1 MGQSLSP
8 VQLVIG
14 VANAPLAAAT
24 AIYKRPAEVAVQKTA
39 EFVDEKTGAKAA
51 RDEAKKL
58 AAQQQGAMLQAEAEA
73 KAASAAREK
82 EAADTQAKIETRNRQ
97 KFMVSR
103 QGGYRSTILT
113 SPLGITGGQ
122 QVGGAKTLLGL

>member
-1 MGQSLSP
+1 MAAATISILAG
-8 VQLVIG
+8 
-14 VANAPLAAAT
+14 LAAAG
-24 AIYKRPAEVAVQKTA
+24 AIGGTIAQASQA
-39 EFVDEKTGAKAA
+39 SKANE
-51 RDEAKKL
+51 EAKKL
-58 AAQQQGAMLQAEAEA
+58 AAQQRGDMLQAEAEA

-97 KFMVSR
+97 KSMGSR
-103 QGGYRSTILT
+103 QGGYRSTLLT